1 MKTKICLAIAI
12 LCSVV
17 IAGCGGIKAY
27 VPGSGLCS
35 EIFAYLQTTTLS
47 GDDIDIVDFYFS
59 LSEIQGGIQADAA
72 PVQAGETV
80 TVSVG
85 GLPQGVTIDLNGDGN
100 STTIQLSDEGPTVVE
115 VTLESNGSV
124 PDGEYQVTVL
134 LQRDGCEDVQIPY
147 TIYLEE
153 FID

>member
-27 VPGSGLCS
+27 VPGSGMCS
-35 EIFAYLQTTTLS
+35 QIFAFLQTTTLS
-47 GDDIDIVDFYFS
+47 GEDIDGVEFILS
-59 LSEIQGGIQADAA
+59 LSEIQAGVQGDIAPGIE
-72 PVQAGETV
+72 GELA

-100 STTIQLSDEGPTVVE
+100 STIIQLNEDEPTVIE

-124 PDGEYQVTVL
+124 ADGEYQVTVL
-134 LQRDGCEDVQIPY
+134 IEREGCDDVEIPY
-147 TIYLEE
+147 TIFIEE
-153 FID
+153 FLD